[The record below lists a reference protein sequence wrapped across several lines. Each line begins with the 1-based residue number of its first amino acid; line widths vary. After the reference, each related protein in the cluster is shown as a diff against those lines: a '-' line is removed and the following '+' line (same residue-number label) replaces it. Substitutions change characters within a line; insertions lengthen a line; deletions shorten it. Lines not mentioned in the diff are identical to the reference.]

1 MKIKTQLTLLFV
13 LFGLTLTIAQT
24 NVGGTVLGTD
34 GQPIPGATV
43 IVQETGDGVISDFD
57 GQFSIGVE
65 NGQNIEVSYI
75 GFGTQIIE
83 FTGQDTLSVTLVQ
96 DLTQLDEIVVTGYGT
111 RKRSQLTGAVAKIGG
126 SEVAAVQTARID
138 DALAGKLAGVLIQ
151 NQDGSPG
158 AAPKI
163 QIRAASSISGASNP
177 LVVVDGYPISGGI
190 QSINPNDIQS
200 IEVLKDAASA
210 AIYGSRGANGV
221 VLVTTKKGTSG
232 ATKFSY
238 NAYTSTSSKYRENIL
253 QSGPEWA
260 ATARAEIAA
269 GNWTS
274 TVSTKDAAFLE

>member
-111 RKRSQLTGAVAKIGG
+111 RKRSQLTGVRSSSWCTRPRTRRDRATITPRRA
-126 SEVAAVQTARID
+126 
-138 DALAGKLAGVLIQ
+138 
-151 NQDGSPG
+151 SP
-158 AAPKI
+158 
-163 QIRAASSISGASNP
+163 QC
-177 LVVVDGYPISGGI
+177 
-190 QSINPNDIQS
+190 
-200 IEVLKDAASA
+200 
-210 AIYGSRGANGV
+210 
-221 VLVTTKKGTSG
+221 
-232 ATKFSY
+232 
-238 NAYTSTSSKYRENIL
+238 
-253 QSGPEWA
+253 
-260 ATARAEIAA
+260 
-269 GNWTS
+269 
-274 TVSTKDAAFLE
+274 